1 MIVFQVGPSAG
12 TLGHHQD
19 QAQAD
24 NGLLITDK
32 QKITI
37 TWLLGSARPSV
48 WYWYWYEI
56 WLTTQIMCRLRP
68 CNSAG
73 LRHGLAAA
81 PPRASAVWR
90 VANMYYW
97 YQQCALPTPAADGL
111 TSHCTAL
118 RSCCNMSHW
127 RSWSF
132 VHSSSKVRGSCS
144 CISAVGVRYQLQ
156 SGCY

>member
-48 WYWYWYEI
+48 
-56 WLTTQIMCRLRP
+56 
-68 CNSAG
+68 
-73 LRHGLAAA
+73 
-81 PPRASAVWR
+81 
-90 VANMYYW
+90 
-97 YQQCALPTPAADGL
+97 
-111 TSHCTAL
+111 
-118 RSCCNMSHW
+118 
-127 RSWSF
+127 
-132 VHSSSKVRGSCS
+132 
-144 CISAVGVRYQLQ
+144 
-156 SGCY
+156 